1 MPANQCPTISAV
13 PFAARGRSYRIC
25 KPVGAGHAREPMP
38 NHQRGPVRGQGPLLQ
53 NLPAN
58 RHYLPIN

>member
-1 MPANQCPTISAV
+1 MPANQYPTISAV